1 MLDVLYRNGRFWTGD
16 PERPTATAVG
26 VIGGMIVGLDH
37 DVLGLKSARVHD
49 LGGAPVVPGFH
60 DAHFHLSAVG
70 QHLRRCD
77 VSPASVSTLDDLYA
91 ALGRFADAL
100 APGAWVV
107 AEGYEDDK
115 LGAMPDRHSLDRV
128 TGGRPAWV
136 VHASHHAGV
145 ANTEALRRMGFTDL
159 REVPDVVHGVVQRDH
174 DGAATGYFAEAATA
188 LVNVVLRPEPTD
200 EFVAAIAAGSA
211 HALSMGLTSVT
222 EPGISGMLTG
232 NGPHDLADFQRAR
245 DLGLLGVRTTVM
257 PEVAALHALDISLG
271 TSADDLGLDLGLRTG
286 LGDDRLRV
294 GGVKMFADGAFTART
309 AAVHH
314 CYLESVGGGDGVLLT
329 DPDTLRANIVAAHRA
344 GWQVCTHAIGDRGV
358 DRVLD
363 ALEEAQSRHPR
374 TDSRHR
380 IEHCGLVSQTQVKRI
395 VALGVIPVPQG
406 RFISE
411 FGDNYVRVLGDE
423 RAERVFAQASFLRAG
438 IELPGSSDCPVVG
451 GEPLK
456 GLQALVT
463 RTTPSG
469 RVLGADERI
478 TAAQALRA
486 FTYGSAFADHQEG
499 RKGSLTRGR
508 LADLVVLS
516 DDPLAVDPASIGSLE
531 VVATIVGGDVAFGE
545 V

>member
-1 MLDVLYRNGRFWTGD
+1 MLDALYANGRFWTGD
-16 PERPTATAVG
+16 PQRPTATAVG
-26 VIGGMIVGLDH
+26 VVGGVIVGLD
-37 DVLGLKSARVHD
+37 DEVLGLKAARVHD

-77 VSPASVSTLDDLYA
+77 VSPAAVGTLDDLYA
-91 ALGRFADAL
+91 AIGRFADGL

-107 AEGYEDDK
+107 AEGYEDDR
-115 LGAMPDRHSLDRV
+115 LGAIPDRHALDRV

-145 ANTEALRRMGFTDL
+145 ANTEALRRMGFSDP
-159 REVPDVVHGVVQRDH
+159 RDVPDVVHGVVQRDS

-188 LVNVVLRPEPTD
+188 LVNAALRPEPAD
-200 EFVAAIAAGSA
+200 DFVAAIAAGSA
-211 HALSMGLTSVT
+211 HALSLGLTSVT
-222 EPGISGMLTG
+222 EPGISGTLTG
-232 NGPHDLADFQRAR
+232 NGPHDLAAFQRAR
-245 DLGLLGVRTTVM
+245 DLGLMGVRITVM
-257 PEVAALHALDISLG
+257 PEVAALHTLG
-271 TSADDLGLDLGLRTG
+271 GSGDDLGLDLGIRTG
-286 LGDDRLRV
+286 LGDDWLRV

-314 CYLESVGGGDGVLLT
+314 CYLESVGGGEGVLLT
-329 DPDTLRANIVAAHRA
+329 DPETLRANIVAAHRA

-358 DRVLD
+358 DQVLD
-363 ALEEAQSRHPR
+363 ALEEAQSQHPR
-374 TDSRHR
+374 THPRHR
-380 IEHCGLVSQTQVKRI
+380 IEHCGLVSQSQVERI
-395 VALGVIPVPQG
+395 AALGVIPVPQA

-451 GEPLK
+451 GEPLR

-486 FTYGSAFADHQEG
+486 FTYGSAYADHQEG
-499 RKGSLTRGR
+499 RKGSLARGR
-508 LADLVVLS
+508 LADFVVLS
-516 DDPLAVDPASIGSLE
+516 DDPLTVDPASIGSIQ
-531 VVATIVGGDVAFGE
+531 VVATVVGGDVAFGE